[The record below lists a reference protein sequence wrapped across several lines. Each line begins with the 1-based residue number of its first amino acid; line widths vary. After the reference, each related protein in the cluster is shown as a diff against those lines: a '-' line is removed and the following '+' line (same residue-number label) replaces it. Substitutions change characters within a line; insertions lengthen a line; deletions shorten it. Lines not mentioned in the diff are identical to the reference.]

1 VIEIA
6 SRTSVWYHTGLPA
19 VPIRW
24 VLIRD
29 PQARFNPQALLCTDP
44 NQSPLTIVSWFV
56 RRWQVEVTF
65 QEVRRT
71 LGVET
76 QRQWVEQSIARTTP
90 CLFALFSVVT
100 LLADRLVR
108 QGALPLPQ
116 EAWYHKRRPTFT
128 DALAAV
134 RQHYWAQK
142 GLRLSR
148 RKKQVEKLPQALRK
162 SLLYVLC
169 RAA

>member
-6 SRTSVWYHTGLPA
+6 SHTAVCYHTGLPA

-29 PQARFNPQALLCTDP
+29 PPGRFDPPALRCSDP
-44 NQSPLTIVSWFV
+44 NPSPLTIVSWFV
-56 RRWQVEVTF
+56 RRWQGEVSF

-76 QRQWVEQSIARTTP
+76 QRPWVEQSIARTTP
-90 CLFALFSVVT
+90 CLFALFSGVT

-134 RQHYWAQK
+134 PQHYWAQK
-142 GLRLSR
+142 GVRLSR
-148 RKKQVEKLPQALRK
+148 RQEQGGKLPPALRK